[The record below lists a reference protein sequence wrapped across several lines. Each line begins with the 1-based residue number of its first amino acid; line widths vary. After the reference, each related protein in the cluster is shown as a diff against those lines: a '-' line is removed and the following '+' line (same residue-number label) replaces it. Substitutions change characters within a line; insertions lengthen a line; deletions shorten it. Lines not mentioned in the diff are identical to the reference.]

1 MTTNTFRSVNEAP
14 RGFNHR
20 IVVDHTDL
28 TTSANNTTQ
37 SITLVTLPAGT
48 VVKSA
53 AYWLKTPFKLSTNS
67 SFDLTTMIVGDS
79 GDTDR
84 YIPSRELNENGTE
97 IVYSAS
103 HVGSNTTLPFVTT
116 DSTAVAAVFTP
127 KAANNLAQLD
137 TGEIHI
143 YLETADVTTLS

>member
-28 TTSANNTTQ
+28 TNSTNNTTQ
-37 SITLVTLPAGT
+37 SLTLITLPAGT

-53 AYWLKTPFKLSTNS
+53 AYFLKTPFELSTNT
-67 SFDLTTMIVGDS
+67 SFDLTTVIVGDS

-84 YIPSRELNENGTE
+84 YINSSELNENGTE
-97 IVYSAS
+97 VLYAVNDAS
-103 HVGSNTTLPFVTT
+103 KLPFVTT
-116 DSTAVAAVFTP
+116 ASTAVNAVFTP

-143 YLETADVTTLS
+143 YLATADVTTLS

>member
-1 MTTNTFRSVNEAP
+1 MTTTTFRSLHEAP

-28 TTSANNTTQ
+28 TNSTNNTTQ
-37 SITLVTLPAGT
+37 SLTLITLPAGT

-53 AYWLKTPFKLSTNS
+53 AYWLKTPFELSTNT
-67 SFDLTTMIVGDS
+67 SFDLTTMIVGDT
-79 GDTDR
+79 GDADR
-84 YIPSRELNENGTE
+84 FINSSELNKNGTE
-97 IVYSAS
+97 VVYAANDPAKLP
-103 HVGSNTTLPFVTT
+103 VATTAE
-116 DSTAVAAVFTP
+116 TAITAVFTP

-143 YLETADVTTLS
+143 YLETSDVTAIS

>member
-37 SITLVTLPAGT
+37 SLTLITLPAGT

-84 YIPSRELNENGTE
+84 YIDSSELNENGTVV
-97 IVYSAS
+97 VYA
-103 HVGSNTTLPFVTT
+103 VNNEGKLPSVTT
-116 DSTAVAAVFTP
+116 ASTAVNAVFTP
-127 KAANNLAQLD
+127 KAANNLAELD

>member
-37 SITLVTLPAGT
+37 SLTLITLPAGT

-84 YIPSRELNENGTE
+84 YIDSSELNENGTE
-97 IVYSAS
+97 VVYA
-103 HVGSNTTLPFVTT
+103 VNNEGKLPSVTT
-116 DSTAVAAVFTP
+116 ASTAVNAVFTP
-127 KAANNLAQLD
+127 KAANNLAELD

>member
-37 SITLVTLPAGT
+37 SLTLITLPAGT

-84 YIPSRELNENGTE
+84 YIDSSELNENGTE
-97 IVYSAS
+97 VVYA
-103 HVGSNTTLPFVTT
+103 VNNEGKLPSVTT
-116 DSTAVAAVFTP
+116 ASTAVNAVFTP

>member
-1 MTTNTFRSVNEAP
+1 MTTNTFRSINEAP

-28 TTSANNTTQ
+28 TNSTNNTTQ
-37 SITLVTLPAGT
+37 SLTLITLPAGT

-53 AYWLKTPFKLSTNS
+53 AYFLKTPFKLSTNS
-67 SFDLTTMIVGDS
+67 SFDLTTVTVGDS

-84 YIPSRELNENGTE
+84 YIDSTELNENGTE
-97 IVYSAS
+97 VLYA
-103 HVGSNTTLPFVTT
+103 VNNEGKLPFVTT
-116 DSTAVAAVFTP
+116 ASTAVNAVFTP

-137 TGEIHI
+137 TGEIHV
-143 YLETADVTTLS
+143 YLETADVTSLK

>member
-20 IVVDHTDL
+20 IVVEKADL
-28 TTSANNTTQ
+28 TNSTNNTAQ
-37 SITLVTLPAGT
+37 TLTLITLPAGT

-53 AYWLKTPFKLSTNS
+53 AYWLKTPFDSTNT
-67 SFDLTTMIVGDS
+67 SFDSTTIIVGDS

-84 YIPSRELNENGTE
+84 YIDSTELNENGTE
-97 IVYSAS
+97 VLYA
-103 HVGSNTTLPFVTT
+103 VNNEGKLPFVTT
-116 DSTAVAAVFTP
+116 ASTAVNAVFTP

-137 TGEIHI
+137 TGEIHV
-143 YLETADVTTLS
+143 YLETADVTSLK

>member
-28 TTSANNTTQ
+28 TESADNTTQ
-37 SITLVTLPAGT
+37 SLTLITLPAGT

-53 AYWLKTPFKLSTNS
+53 AYWLKTPFELSTNAT
-67 SFDLTTMIVGDS
+67 FDLTTMIVGDS
-79 GDTDR
+79 GDDDR
-84 YIPSRELNENGTE
+84 YINSSELNENGTE
-97 IVYSAS
+97 VVYAANDAS
-103 HVGSNTTLPFVTT
+103 KLPSVTT
-116 DSTAVAAVFTP
+116 ASTAVAAVFTP
-127 KAANNLAQLD
+127 KAANNLAELD

>member
-20 IVVDHTDL
+20 IVVDHNDL
-28 TTSANNTTQ
+28 TNSTNNTTQ
-37 SITLVTLPAGT
+37 SLTLITLPAGT

-53 AYWLKTPFKLSTNS
+53 AYFLKTPFELSTNT
-67 SFDLTTMIVGDS
+67 SFDLTTVIVGDS
-79 GDTDR
+79 DDTDR
-84 YIPSRELNENGTE
+84 YIPSRELNDNGSK
-97 IVYSAS
+97 VLYSSS
-103 HVGSNTTLPFVTT
+103 HVGSTTTLPHVTT
-116 DSTAVAAVFTP
+116 ASTAVNAVFTP